1 MAGVEDASDLI
12 TDLSRQS
19 PAEWPIA
26 YHHLRPVPK
35 PAELPE
41 ELAFPGHD
49 LLSLRRRDDGTAKP
63 QSPSRLETLLVSPL
77 AWLLAEVGAEDMS
90 WATEE
95 LDVLAR
101 GNIAHDV
108 FEHGV
113 DEIDVMLKT
122 RYQEW
127 ASERRAELAR
137 LHRELEDLA
146 LEGGAAAFLSE
157 ILRHEDGKQDLQFG
171 ALLEALDGRREV
183 AGASW
188 TGREMLGLFEKL
200 LMELAGDD
208 EAENNDTQKARLD
221 AWLNDYSGRE
231 GNFARMMSGAT
242 APQTRRMLQSAFNR
256 SSSWPMVLLA
266 QSRVGREGL
275 NLHEACRTVILLHAE
290 WNPGIVEQQIGR
302 VDRKNS
308 LWLRE
313 WRKWRDHGDGLPP
326 RIRVHPVVVSGTYDD
341 HNWQVLKAR
350 WLELR
355 AQLHGDVLRPVPGR
369 SEVTDDKRTCADRV
383 RRAVP
388 DFSPG
393 ERGG

>member
-127 ASERRAELAR
+127 AASAGLNSHDFIGSWKTLRWREEL
-137 LHRELEDLA
+137 LHFCQRFCAMRTANKTFNSGHCSRHLMA
-146 LEGGAAAFLSE
+146 GGK
-157 ILRHEDGKQDLQFG
+157 LR
-171 ALLEALDGRREV
+171 ALLG
-183 AGASW
+183 
-188 TGREMLGLFEKL
+188 
-200 LMELAGDD
+200 
-208 EAENNDTQKARLD
+208 
-221 AWLNDYSGRE
+221 
-231 GNFARMMSGAT
+231 
-242 APQTRRMLQSAFNR
+242 
-256 SSSWPMVLLA
+256 
-266 QSRVGREGL
+266 
-275 NLHEACRTVILLHAE
+275 
-290 WNPGIVEQQIGR
+290 
-302 VDRKNS
+302 
-308 LWLRE
+308 
-313 WRKWRDHGDGLPP
+313 
-326 RIRVHPVVVSGTYDD
+326 
-341 HNWQVLKAR
+341 
-350 WLELR
+350 
-355 AQLHGDVLRPVPGR
+355 
-369 SEVTDDKRTCADRV
+369 
-383 RRAVP
+383 
-388 DFSPG
+388 
-393 ERGG
+393 RGGKCSGCSKNCSWSLPGMMKQRTTIRRKPGWMPG

>member
-1 MAGVEDASDLI
+1 VRQIEAYTRAGEKVLVFGRFLTPMNVLTRLLDA
-12 TDLSRQS
+12 R
-19 PAEWPIA
+19 EM
-26 YHHLRPVPK
+26 
-35 PAELPE
+35 
-41 ELAFPGHD
+41 
-49 LLSLRRRDDGTAKP
+49 LRRLRDGQHWPA
-63 QSPSRLETLLVSPL
+63 SGIGES
-77 AWLLAEVGAEDMS
+77 
-90 WATEE
+90 
-95 LDVLAR
+95 
-101 GNIAHDV
+101 NIAAVIAAMRDPDLAV
-108 FEHGV
+108 AGGV

-146 LEGGAAAFLSE
+146 LEGGSAAFLSE

-171 ALLEALDGRREV
+171 ALLEALGGRREV

-200 LMELAGDD
+200 LLELAGDD

-369 SEVTDDKRTCADRV
+369 SEVIDDKRTCADRV

-393 ERGG
+393 RRGG